1 MDPDSGRRGTVARL
15 PKLRPRIMGDF
26 FRVEAEGGARASRA
40 PGRTAMD
47 FMIVAVS
54 AVLGAAS
61 PTPASPPAAAPQ
73 MQRHFTDEL
82 TCEQAAKAVEA
93 PPGTRLVCIPTSA
106 GGVHTAH

>member
-1 MDPDSGRRGTVARL
+1 
-15 PKLRPRIMGDF
+15 
-26 FRVEAEGGARASRA
+26 
-40 PGRTAMD
+40 MD

-61 PTPASPPAAAPQ
+61 PTTATPPAAAPQ

-93 PPGTRLVCIPTSA
+93 PPGTRLVCIPVGVA
-106 GGVHTAH
+106 GVHTAH

>member
-1 MDPDSGRRGTVARL
+1 M
-15 PKLRPRIMGDF
+15 RIVGDF
-26 FRVEAEGGARASRA
+26 PGAEAESGARAPRA
-40 PGRTAMD
+40 YGRTAMD

-61 PTPASPPAAAPQ
+61 PTTATPPAAAPA

-93 PPGTRLVCIPTSA
+93 PAGTRLVCIPTSA